1 MTRTFYEDE
10 TEAVRAMIADSGKSI
25 KECALHLWGASMK
38 PEVATAKLRA
48 QLNHHNEGEQLKF
61 ADVLAL
67 MKYCDAYD
75 PLYYLCDNT
84 SHGTPPRLSTQDQEV
99 ELAETLKQAA
109 DTLARTMARLDRLQ
123 ADRAAHPEPIDIRRA
138 R

>member
-1 MTRTFYEDE
+1 MPRTFYEDE
-10 TEAVRAMIADSGKSI
+10 TEAVRAMIADSGKTI

-48 QLNHHNEGEQLKF
+48 QLNHHNEGERLKF

-75 PLYYLCDNT
+75 PLFYLCDET
-84 SHGTPPRLSTQDQEV
+84 SHGTPPRLSTQDQQV
-99 ELAETLKQAA
+99 ELAETLRQAA
-109 DTLARTMARLDRLQ
+109 DMMARTMARLDRLQ
-123 ADRAAHPEPIDIRRA
+123 ADTAVAAQPIDIRRP